1 MSDTSDTLEQHEHA
15 EHAAAGGRR
24 YSALLIA
31 VLAAGLAFAEQ
42 GAQHAQ
48 TEMSAKAIAAADL
61 WAQYQAKSIRANEAR
76 DLAAVLTVTGPAGPT
91 RDAVVTQLRA
101 DANRFENDGS
111 TGKAAIANQA
121 KALEAARDAAHER
134 LESFDYAAAAFQ
146 LGIVLT
152 TASVITRSRML
163 VTGAALLGVVGATLG
178 VLGLIRPDWAGW

>member
-1 MSDTSDTLEQHEHA
+1 MSDATDPLEHHEHA
-15 EHAAAGGRR
+15 EHAAESGRR

-48 TEMSAKAIAAADL
+48 AEMSEKAIAAADL

-76 DLAAVLTVTGPAGPT
+76 DLAAVLAVTSPASPA
-91 RDAVVTQLRA
+91 RDAVIAQLHG
-101 DANRFENDGS
+101 DATRFENDGS
-111 TGKAAIANQA
+111 TGKTAIANQA
-121 KALEAARDAAHER
+121 RALEAARDASHAR
-134 LESFDYAAAAFQ
+134 LQSFDYAAAAFQ

-163 VTGAALLGVVGATLG
+163 VAGAAVLGVAGAVLG
-178 VLGLIRPDWAGW
+178 LLGLIRPDWAGW